1 MTTPSGIEITATSD
15 KVEKPFLTKLSTYV
29 KYFLSS
35 AATLTYLCY
44 ILWGIW
50 THEAVLPG
58 PYVVHFVIF
67 CFCLT
72 LVAYLEGLKNAILN
86 VEHLDEDKMRE
97 SHPRAYRIMKEV
109 KQGNNM
115 ERFLMGRQFF
125 TVFVMTLMAQV
136 TSFPEISHLSV
147 NEVVWFIFIETGL
160 PGALIVTTIASLQ
173 PQLLS
178 AKDPWKFMDLY
189 GSYSTMQLIY
199 GLQWTGICTHFAWM
213 LIGIL
218 RRTAFISP
226 LQPLGHDQVMTTQ
239 EKVFDIVRYV
249 VSFFVVMGYC
259 LLLCYGMLTG
269 EALLPLPAV
278 LVFFVFIGSI
288 CCLSLLEG
296 TQVAILVEVNKDPEP
311 YKVSHPRAYALMKRV
326 THEKN
331 VRRFLIGRQF
341 LVIFVVFLINQCT
354 IFPDIQHF
362 GIPFGVWYFFV
373 SLGFPTAINCLC
385 FGQLP
390 CELLANQDPY
400 MFMNRYGPRTVVE
413 ICLFTEMTG
422 VAHFCGVDLGICTY

>member
-1 MTTPSGIEITATSD
+1 
-15 KVEKPFLTKLSTYV
+15 
-29 KYFLSS
+29 
-35 AATLTYLCY
+35 
-44 ILWGIW
+44 
-50 THEAVLPG
+50 
-58 PYVVHFVIF
+58 
-67 CFCLT
+67 
-72 LVAYLEGLKNAILN
+72 
-86 VEHLDEDKMRE
+86 
-97 SHPRAYRIMKEV
+97 
-109 KQGNNM
+109 
-115 ERFLMGRQFF
+115 
-125 TVFVMTLMAQV
+125 
-136 TSFPEISHLSV
+136 
-147 NEVVWFIFIETGL
+147 
-160 PGALIVTTIASLQ
+160 
-173 PQLLS
+173 
-178 AKDPWKFMDLY
+178 
-189 GSYSTMQLIY
+189 
-199 GLQWTGICTHFAWM
+199 
-213 LIGIL
+213 
-218 RRTAFISP
+218 
-226 LQPLGHDQVMTTQ
+226 
-239 EKVFDIVRYV
+239 
-249 VSFFVVMGYC
+249 
-259 LLLCYGMLTG
+259 MLTG

-413 ICLFTEMTG
+413 ICLFMEMTG
-422 VAHFCGVDLGICTY
+422 VAHFSWVVTALSLKTWYRGYSRSVMTEQSKFQAMESVPTDATCSESVAERT